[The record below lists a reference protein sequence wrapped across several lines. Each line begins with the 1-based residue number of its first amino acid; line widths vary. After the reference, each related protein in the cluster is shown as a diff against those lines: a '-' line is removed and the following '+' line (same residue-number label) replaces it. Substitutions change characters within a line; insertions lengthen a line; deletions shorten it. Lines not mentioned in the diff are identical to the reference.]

1 MSTVSQNSLTSFH
14 RSLRRWYDTHGRKDL
29 PWRNVSDPY
38 PIYISEIMLQQTQVA
53 TVLERF
59 YFQFLKR
66 FPTLTSLAKADRD
79 DVLKAWQGLGY
90 YQRAR
95 NLHEAAKRSGGSLPD
110 TIEGLINLPGIGK
123 NTAHAV
129 AAFAFGKKTAVMEAN
144 VKRVLCRI
152 FALARPS
159 EAELWE
165 KATLL
170 LDKRHSFDYNQ
181 AMMDI
186 GATICTKR
194 APKCSQCPASKIC
207 KGKDSPE
214 SYPTAI
220 ARKIP
225 PVRKKHIILPHSKGK
240 YFATPRSGRFLH
252 GLYHFIESDSTAK
265 SVSFQ
270 KHSYALAKTKK
281 LGDIRQQYSHFTLE
295 ASVHIV
301 DIADAKGNEWYSRT
315 QLERLPMSMAERKIL
330 ALL

>member
-14 RSLRRWYDTHGRKDL
+14 RSLRRWYDTHGRKNL
-29 PWRNVSDPY
+29 PWRNVLDPY
-38 PIYISEIMLQQTQVA
+38 PVYISEIMLQQTQVT

-66 FPTLTSLAKADRD
+66 FPTLASLAKADRD

-95 NLHEAAKRSGGSLPD
+95 NLHEAAKRCKGVLPG
-110 TIEGLINLPGIGK
+110 EVEALMELPGIGK

-144 VKRVLCRI
+144 VKRAICRI
-152 FALARPS
+152 FALTRPS

-165 KATLL
+165 KAVLL
-170 LDKRHSFDYNQ
+170 LDKCHSFDYNQ

-194 APKCSQCPASKIC
+194 APKCAQCPASKIC

-214 SYPTAI
+214 AYPTAI
-220 ARKIP
+220 A
-225 PVRKKHIILPHSKGK
+225 KKARLCAKSISSCRTVMVNILPLPAAG
-240 YFATPRSGRFLH
+240 
-252 GLYHFIESDSTAK
+252 
-265 SVSFQ
+265 VSFTGSIISS
-270 KHSYALAKTKK
+270 KATA
-281 LGDIRQQYSHFTLE
+281 RQRAFLSRNGPTRWPKPRRSA
-295 ASVHIV
+295 ASASNTAILRWKPRCISWILLTQRAMNG
-301 DIADAKGNEWYSRT
+301 IAAPNSNAFPCLWPNVKF
-315 QLERLPMSMAERKIL
+315 
-330 ALL
+330 